1 MELRI
6 SAKNLNVSERFKE
19 YVQEKSG
26 KVEQFAHRPQ
36 ELNIKVTRY
45 EHSKSAGAQDQV
57 ELTVYEPGHVVRAEA
72 RADDKFAA
80 FDMAFGKL
88 LERLRRYADKHK
100 PHRGGGHAHIGA
112 AELSA
117 ADFSQ
122 LDIKPVD
129 HDVLSPKTS
138 AGVPSEPDFGESP
151 IVIRKKEF
159 EAASM
164 KVEQAVDQMEL
175 IGHDFFLFLD
185 SETGKPSVVY
195 RRQGWNYG
203 VITLR

>member
-138 AGVPSEPDFGESP
+138 VGVPSDPDFGESP